1 MVEYLIVCPLMFLG
15 GFVDAIAGGGGI
27 ITLPAYIIAGIP
39 AHVAIGTNK
48 LASSMGTAVSTG
60 RYLKKGYLSGKGT
73 VKYAIAACIMS
84 LIGSNLGAR
93 MSLFV
98 DEIWLKNLMIF
109 VLPLIAVFVLK
120 EKKPGTEGKTAEF
133 NNSKAICLLLISAFL
148 IGGYDGFYG
157 PGAGTFLL
165 ILMTGVIHMEVRQA
179 SAMTKVINLSSNV
192 SALVT
197 YLIGDAVYARLG
209 LTAGF
214 FCIAGHYIGSGLVIS
229 NGQKIVRPII
239 ITVMVMLFVKIL
251 TDL

>member
-1 MVEYLIVCPLMFLG
+1 MMEYLIVCPLMFLG

-60 RYLKKGYLSGKGT
+60 RYLKKGYLSGKEN
-73 VKYAIAACIMS
+73 VKYAIAACIVS

-120 EKKPGTEGKTAEF
+120 EKMPETERKSVEL
-133 NNSKAICLLLISAFL
+133 NNLKAICLLLISAFL

-165 ILMTGVIHMEVRQA
+165 ILMTGVIHMEIRQA

-197 YLIGDAVYARLG
+197 YLIGGAVYARLG

-214 FCIAGHYIGSGLVIS
+214 FV
-229 NGQKIVRPII
+229 
-239 ITVMVMLFVKIL
+239 
-251 TDL
+251 

>member
-1 MVEYLIVCPLMFLG
+1 
-15 GFVDAIAGGGGI
+15 
-27 ITLPAYIIAGIP
+27 
-39 AHVAIGTNK
+39 
-48 LASSMGTAVSTG
+48 
-60 RYLKKGYLSGKGT
+60 
-73 VKYAIAACIMS
+73 
-84 LIGSNLGAR
+84 
-93 MSLFV
+93 
-98 DEIWLKNLMIF
+98 
-109 VLPLIAVFVLK
+109 
-120 EKKPGTEGKTAEF
+120 
-133 NNSKAICLLLISAFL
+133 
-148 IGGYDGFYG
+148 
-157 PGAGTFLL
+157 
-165 ILMTGVIHMEVRQA
+165 MEVRQA